1 MDNNR
6 YTIISDRNFKLDY
19 DSNAKQFVAMD
30 IKNNDGTVIIKIKFN
45 GILGFSNAI
54 VYSATMTNVD
64 GSSKNVAVKISSM
77 KDTMTND
84 KIAFL
89 NANSDVFTKI
99 YYSFREV
106 YLGRHYEVRI
116 IDRNNHNRVF
126 YFGYDEDDELET
138 PTYIYVMDVVDTTLD
153 KLMMQY
159 HSKVL
164 SDDTLCTLYNFL
176 IKVIERLTVAGF
188 YYLDIKPQNI
198 GVFNRSST
206 RFVMIDVDS
215 IVSVDDNGNFG
226 FTPYT
231 DGTFNSKNN
240 LWQAQIFS
248 ALNTILVSMDDIQ
261 HPMTAVYTPTFNN
274 ELIRHMNNNNI
285 VSIINNLSRFLNQ
298 EQGAQI
304 RGRTRRTASYRSV
317 LIAGA
322 FTLVYNT
329 LKNAHIK
336 ISSIYSLIK
345 FFTTN
350 QNILKNDFTH
360 GRIMTLMFYSI
371 FIVLLPYPIY
381 IKIRLLQSLVGN
393 IIPSYNFDKRTNENI
408 SPARYIISYAESILN
423 ETCTNDR
430 CGAVE
435 YLLETFKIPNQSS
448 TIHLL

>member
-6 YTIISDRNFKLDY
+6 YTTIHGKNFELYY
-19 DSNAKQFVAMD
+19 DSKAKQFVSMV
-30 IKNNDGTVIIKIKFN
+30 INNNDGTDKINITFN
-45 GILGFSNAI
+45 GILGYSNAI

-64 GSSKNVAVKISSM
+64 GSSKNVAVKISNM

-106 YLGRHYEVRI
+106 YIDRPYDVRI

-126 YFGYDEDDELET
+126 SFGYDENNDEMET
-138 PTYIYVMDVVDTTLD
+138 PIYIYVMDVVDTTLD
-153 KLMMQY
+153 KLIIKY
-159 HSKVL
+159 YPKVL
-164 SDDTLCTLYNFL
+164 SDNTLCTLYNFL

-240 LWQAQIFS
+240 LWQAQIFT

-261 HPMTAVYTPTFNN
+261 HPMNAVYKPTFSN
-274 ELIRHMNNNNI
+274 ELIHHMNNNNI
-285 VSIINNLSRFLNQ
+285 ISILNNLSQF
-298 EQGAQI
+298 I
-304 RGRTRRTASYRSV
+304 PRRTPSRGTAPYRSV

-329 LKNAHIK
+329 LKNANIK
-336 ISSIYSLIK
+336 ISSIHSLIK
-345 FFTTN
+345 FFTMSK
-350 QNILKNDFTH
+350 NILQNDFTH

-371 FIVLLPYPIY
+371 FIVLLPYPVY
-381 IKIRLLQSLVGN
+381 IKVRLLQSLVGN
-393 IIPSYNFDKRTNENI
+393 IVPSYIFDKRTNENI
-408 SPARYIISYAESILN
+408 SPAHYIVSYAEHILN
-423 ETCTNDR
+423 DKCTNDR